1 MGSLKGSNNVLS
13 NSCPVKAF
21 DKSVDFTDPSELEN
35 SDAKDVLN
43 NELSKTEFAEM
54 LSMAPDS
61 LFVEQMFE
69 LVDKDQ
75 SGSLSFREFLDVI
88 VIFAKGRPT
97 NVSPFDSERCK

>member
-1 MGSLKGSNNVLS
+1 MLYQ
-13 NSCPVKAF
+13 AF
-21 DKSVDFTDPSELEN
+21 NQSVDSADLANVEGN
-35 SDAKDVLN
+35 DAKDVLN

-69 LVDKDQ
+69 LIDKDH

-88 VIFAKGRPT
+88 VIFAKGK
-97 NVSPFDSERCK
+97 SE